1 MDDGSP
7 VGYCI
12 AILLL
17 IAGGAFFAAAE
28 TAYASVNRI
37 RMVSYSGN
45 GDRRA
50 RRVLYILDHFDKALT
65 TILIGNNVMHIG
77 CAAVATLMATRLWGV
92 GAVTG
97 MTLVTSF
104 LLFLIAETLPK
115 RSAIAASEQLALR
128 FSWSMLILM
137 KALTPVT
144 FLFTSISR
152 FAARP
157 FEKKH
162 AEEPTVTED
171 EFHDLLD
178 TAAEEGAIDEEKS
191 ELVQNALDFSETYAR
206 DVLTPWEKTV
216 YLTTSMDRTQIMD
229 TIREGNHSRMPVVDA
244 RGYVIG
250 ILSIRKYLKACLKGD
265 GRPRLRSVMDPVVF
279 VEPEMPIDD
288 ILPYMSSRR
297 TQTAIVGE
305 PLEKPLGILS
315 VEDILEELVGEIHDE
330 NETDASSPEERGGE
344 EAEA

>member
-7 VGYCI
+7 AGYLT
-12 AILLL
+12 AIVLL
-17 IAGGAFFAAAE
+17 IAGGAFFAASE
-28 TAYASVNRI
+28 TAFASVNRI

-77 CAAVATLMATRLWGV
+77 CASVATVMAAKLWGV
-92 GAVTG
+92 GSVTA
-97 MTLVTSF
+97 MTLVVS
-104 LLFLIAETLPK
+104 LVLFLIAETLPK
-115 RSAIAASEQLALR
+115 RSAIVASEQLALR
-128 FSWSMLILM
+128 FSGIMLFLM
-137 KALTPVT
+137 KVLTPVT
-144 FLFTSISR
+144 FLFTAISR
-152 FAARP
+152 LAARP

-171 EFHDLLD
+171 EFHDLLE
-178 TAAEEGAIDEEKS
+178 TAAEEGSIDEEKT

-216 YLTTSMDRTQIMD
+216 YLTTAMDRGQIME

-244 RGYVIG
+244 RGCVIG

-265 GRPRLRSVMDPVVF
+265 GKPRLRSVMDPVVF
-279 VEPEMPIDD
+279 VEPGMPIDD

-297 TQTAIVGE
+297 TQTAVVGE

-330 NETDASSPEERGGE
+330 NEPESVAGDGEGASE
-344 EAEA
+344 